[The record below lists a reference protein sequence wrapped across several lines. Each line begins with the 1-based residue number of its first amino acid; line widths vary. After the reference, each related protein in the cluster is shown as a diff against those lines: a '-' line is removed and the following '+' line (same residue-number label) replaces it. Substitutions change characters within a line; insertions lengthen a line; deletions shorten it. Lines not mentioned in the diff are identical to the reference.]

1 MFKTLN
7 IINNSNI
14 ISKNNVVNKS
24 KEEKEPL
31 KLKINKISEPY
42 KEYITTITI
51 NSKKY
56 SFKAIFKPLYFKD
69 YLQSSITLVV
79 LI

>member
-7 IINNSNI
+7 IINNSDI
-14 ISKNNVVNKS
+14 ISENNIVNKS
-24 KEEKEPL
+24 KKEKEPL
-31 KLKINKISEPY
+31 KLKINKINKLY
-42 KEYITTITI
+42 KEYITTIII
-51 NSKKY
+51 NSKEY
-56 SFKAIFKPLYFKD
+56 SFEAIFKPLYFED

>member
-1 MFKTLN
+1 MN
-7 IINNSNI
+7 IINNGDI
-14 ISKNNVVNKS
+14 ISENNIVSES
-24 KEEKEPL
+24 KEKKELL
-31 KLKINKISEPY
+31 KLKINKISKLY

-56 SFKAIFKPLYFKD
+56 SFEAIFKLLYFED
-69 YLQSSITLVV
+69 YLQFSITLVV

>member
-1 MFKTLN
+1 MN

-14 ISKNNVVNKS
+14 ISENNIVNKS

-31 KLKINKISEPY
+31 KLKINKINKLY

-51 NSKKY
+51 NSKEY
-56 SFKAIFKPLYFKD
+56 SFEAIFKLLYFEEN
-69 YLQSSITLVV
+69 L
-79 LI
+79 

>member
-1 MFKTLN
+1 MSKTLN
-7 IINNSNI
+7 IINNSDVISENNI
-14 ISKNNVVNKS
+14 INKS

-42 KEYITTITI
+42 KEYIITITI
-51 NSKKY
+51 NSKEY
-56 SFKAIFKPLYFKD
+56 SFEVIFKLLYFED

-79 LI
+79 LA